1 MSHGGPGQYS
11 NRSMPNHGSPIPQF
25 PPYQQQ
31 NWGPPQPV
39 AGPQGS
45 AQGGPGGP
53 INHSGPGGKN
63 PSPTSASGGSPRQI
77 NHLKQHL
84 MHKNYSGSPSPT
96 PQQGYGNGPGM
107 HPPMGPPHHMGPPHG
122 PGSGMGNMGGPGGM
136 VGPNN
141 MGPMGPVGMG
151 PGNMG
156 PPSSAPHGAPNS
168 HGPDGIMSPDGPQDN
183 GVSSSGS
190 NLSNAGGHHHP
201 VTSIVTTGPD
211 GASIDEAS
219 QQSTLSN
226 ASAGNFIVLKFE

>member
-1 MSHGGPGQYS
+1 
-11 NRSMPNHGSPIPQF
+11 MPNHGSTLPQF
-25 PPYQQQ
+25 PPYPQQ

-39 AGPQGS
+39 AG
-45 AQGGPGGP
+45 APGGP
-53 INHSGPGGKN
+53 MNHTGPAGKN
-63 PSPTSASGGSPRQI
+63 PSPTSASGGSPRQL

-84 MHKNYSGSPSPT
+84 LQKGYSGSSPT

-107 HPPMGPPHHMGPPHG
+107 HPPMGPPHHQMGPPHG
-122 PGSGMGNMGGPGGM
+122 PGSGMGNMG
-136 VGPNN
+136 VPNN

-156 PPSSAPHGAPNS
+156 PPTSAPHGAPNS
-168 HGPDGIMSPDGPQDN
+168 HGPDGIMSPEGPQDN

-211 GASIDEAS
+211 GTSMDEAS

-226 ASAGNFIVLKFE
+226 ASAGTLFVKYYIEDII